1 MMSPAGHGTP
11 RNLGRQGL
19 HDLPLVGQKAED
31 FANTLEM
38 PHHLRNGGLFD
49 SIVVHQVPC
58 LFEFAQHKFE
68 PQFERLVDD
77 DEMELVAEGGGA

>member
-1 MMSPAGHGTP
+1 
-11 RNLGRQGL
+11 
-19 HDLPLVGQKAED
+19 
-31 FANTLEM
+31 M
-38 PHHLRNGGLFD
+38 PHHLRYGGLFD

-77 DEMELVAEGGGA
+77 DEVELVAGGWRRITFGTVLEFKQFPQAKVPAVGHSSGG